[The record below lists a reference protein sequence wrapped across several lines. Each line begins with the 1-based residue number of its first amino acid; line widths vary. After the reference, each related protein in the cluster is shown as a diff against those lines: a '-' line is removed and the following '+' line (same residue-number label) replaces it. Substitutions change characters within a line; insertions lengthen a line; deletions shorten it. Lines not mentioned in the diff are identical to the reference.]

1 MGMERK
7 YAVIVACGAGL
18 RAGGEVPKQF
28 QMLEGLPVVWWSIKA
43 FYDEDPDVKI
53 IVVLHPGFF
62 DLWDILYS
70 ELPCEIQKIDVE
82 LVCGGRSRLES
93 VKNGISRV
101 DTKDNDALIAVHD
114 AARPLITAEMI
125 TRGWRMAAEKGC
137 AVPVMPM
144 SDSLRELTADG
155 SVAVDRS
162 RYVRVQTPQIFKVRE
177 LQEAYGQALT
187 DRMTDD
193 ASVMENAGHSI
204 YLYEGEEANFK
215 ITKPVDFILASA
227 LLKER
232 MRK

>member
-7 YAVIVACGAGL
+7 YAVIVAGGAGL

-70 ELPCEIQKIDVE
+70 ELPREIQKIEVE
-82 LVCGGRSRLES
+82 LVCGGISRLES

-101 DTKDNDALIAVHD
+101 DTKDDDALIAVHD
-114 AARPLITAEMI
+114 AARPLITTEMI

-193 ASVMENAGHSI
+193 ASVMESAGHSI